1 MKTKNN
7 VQKTILRSAA
17 VIISFVLVS
26 YTVSAQE
33 FWKKLIENSSFNE
46 IAIAMIV
53 DSNKTKT
60 TANSN
65 KDVQSTQVDDK
76 MKHNEL
82 KTLRLLP
89 LESTFW
95 LAANETEQAVEY
107 MSKPGLP
114 KFNNSL
120 VEIAQSI
127 EEPLKLEYW
136 MTSDE
141 TWNQ

>member
-7 VQKTILRSAA
+7 VKKTILRSAA

-53 DSNKTKT
+53 DSNKTKAP
-60 TANSN
+60 ANSK
-65 KDVQSTQVDDK
+65 KDVQSTRVDSEIK
-76 MKHNEL
+76 YNEL
-82 KTLRLLP
+82 KAMSFLP
-89 LESTFW
+89 YESAFSVTVS
-95 LAANETEQAVEY
+95 ETEQAVENK
-107 MSKPGLP
+107 SKAELP
-114 KFNNSL
+114 KFSNSL
-120 VEIAQSI
+120 AEIDQSI
-127 EEPLKLEYW
+127 EEPLKLESW